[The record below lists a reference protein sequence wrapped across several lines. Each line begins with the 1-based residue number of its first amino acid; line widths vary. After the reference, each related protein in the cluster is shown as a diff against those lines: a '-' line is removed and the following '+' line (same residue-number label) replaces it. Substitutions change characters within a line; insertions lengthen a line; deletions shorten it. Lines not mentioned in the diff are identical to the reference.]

1 MTSDTFS
8 SRAIATF
15 DPILAKHGFR
25 LAAQN
30 ASAVRFENLPMFV
43 EVTHH
48 PGSKELNVWVGDVR
62 SPEPPFELADVLR
75 AAGGS
80 SDAIESVALMRTDDD
95 SVLSGFLDRGAR
107 LLDAHAD
114 ALLRGDEAAFDEAR
128 RLRSAR
134 AVEYTRRVQER
145 SRLNAARLRHESRLN
160 AAEAAWKDGDYD
172 RFHDLLNPVRDSLDQ
187 EGRRRLAFAEKQL
200 K

>member
-8 SRAIATF
+8 SKVIDTF
-15 DPILAKHGFR
+15 DPMLAKRGFR
-25 LAAQN
+25 LATQN

-48 PGSKELNVWVGDVR
+48 PGRRELDVWVGDVR
-62 SPEPPFELADVLR
+62 SLEPPFELADVLR

-80 SDAIESVALMRTDDD
+80 SEAIESVAVMRTDDD

-114 ALLRGDEAAFDEAR
+114 ALLRGDEAALDEAR
-128 RLRSAR
+128 RLRSTR
-134 AVEYTRRVQER
+134 AVEYTRGVQQR
-145 SRLNAARLRHESRLN
+145 SRLNAACLRLESRLS
-160 AAEAAWKDGDYD
+160 AAEAAWKDGDYG
-172 RFHDLLNPVRDSLDQ
+172 RVHDLLNPVRDSLDQ
-187 EGRRRLAFAEKQL
+187 ERRRRLAFAEKQL
-200 K
+200 G